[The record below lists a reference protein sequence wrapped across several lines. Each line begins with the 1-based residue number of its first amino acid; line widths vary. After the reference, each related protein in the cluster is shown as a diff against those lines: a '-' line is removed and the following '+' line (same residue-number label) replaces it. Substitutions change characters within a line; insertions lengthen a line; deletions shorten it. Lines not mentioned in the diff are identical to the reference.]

1 MKSKKQKTSSS
12 EKTILEELNEAYQNL
27 LDLRKE
33 TFRNQ
38 EAKLTYFEEMD
49 DVCSVDL
56 SLVVETL
63 VRTFYKMA
71 PMEDDQQRLLV
82 KNFLVEFMLM
92 DMSFRSIDSNVII
105 LANGNYVDVKNLDEH
120 FQSTKIVSDE
130 SKAAEAKLY
139 LKSYWEMA
147 ESQLVGRF
155 QELRV
160 DRNEHLLLCALLYW
174 DFGLENQSEE
184 SSEICLKLRSRI
196 FKELSNYERKQ
207 SSTEKQFSRT
217 GDLILILQIIDKQMV
232 SMYEYKTVSII
243 YDLCA
248 KNCPLFRI

>member
-92 DMSFRSIDSNVII
+92 DMSFRSI
-105 LANGNYVDVKNLDEH
+105 G
-120 FQSTKIVSDE
+120 
-130 SKAAEAKLY
+130 
-139 LKSYWEMA
+139 
-147 ESQLVGRF
+147 
-155 QELRV
+155 
-160 DRNEHLLLCALLYW
+160 
-174 DFGLENQSEE
+174 
-184 SSEICLKLRSRI
+184 
-196 FKELSNYERKQ
+196 
-207 SSTEKQFSRT
+207 EKK
-217 GDLILILQIIDKQMV
+217 ILINVRII
-232 SMYEYKTVSII
+232 
-243 YDLCA
+243 
-248 KNCPLFRI
+248 